1 MEKPNIESY
10 DYGDHKTN
18 IFRDFTLDD
27 AAYFLDQIDDSSA
40 IKLGYAGGEEDLWDA
55 VMREYMITEN
65 ENALPPFF

>member
-1 MEKPNIESY
+1 
-10 DYGDHKTN
+10 
-18 IFRDFTLDD
+18 LDD